1 MGTGNNL
8 QENLSAGLQQ
18 LDIQLDSGQQQKLLA
33 FLDLLQKWNRSF
45 NLTAIREPQA
55 MINELLLD
63 GLVALPQLSQGPI
76 LDVGTG
82 AGLPGMP
89 LAISRPDLA
98 FTLLDS
104 NGKKIRFIKQ
114 VVIEL
119 QIDNVDVVQSRIE
132 AFQPDAHFATVISR
146 AYADISNLV
155 TSTSHL
161 LMKDGFWLAWKGE
174 LNDAELAKARQ
185 YAQVDEVIP
194 VQLPGVSR
202 PRHLVKLKHL
212 QG

>member
-1 MGTGNNL
+1 VGASNNL
-8 QENLSAGLQQ
+8 QAELYAGLQK
-18 LDIQLDSGQQQKLLA
+18 LEIQLESGQQQKLLA
-33 FLDLLQKWNRSF
+33 FLDLLQKWNSSF
-45 NLTAIREPQA
+45 NLTAIRKPAA
-55 MINELLLD
+55 MVSELLLD
-63 GLVALPQLSQGPI
+63 ALVALPQLSQGPI

-82 AGLPGMP
+82 AGLPGLP
-89 LAISRPDLA
+89 LSIARPDLA
-98 FTLLDS
+98 FCLLDS

-132 AFQPDAHFATVISR
+132 AFQPAGQFATVISR
-146 AYADISNLV
+146 AYADMSKLV

-174 LNDAELAKARQ
+174 LNDAELTRARKH
-185 YAQVDEVIP
+185 AQVDAVIP
-194 VQLPGVSR
+194 VQIPGVSR
-202 PRHLVKLKHL
+202 PRHLVRLKQL

>member
-1 MGTGNNL
+1 VGTGNNL

-33 FLDLLQKWNRSF
+33 FLNLLQKWNRSF

-55 MINELLLD
+55 MISELLLD
-63 GLVALPQLSQGPI
+63 ALVALPQLSQGPI

-82 AGLPGMP
+82 AGLPGVP
-89 LAISRPDLA
+89 LAIARPDLA

-119 QIDNVDVVQSRIE
+119 QIANVDVVQSRIE
-132 AFQPDAHFATVISR
+132 AFQPAEHFATVISR
-146 AYADISNLV
+146 AYADISKLV

-174 LNDAELAKARQ
+174 LNDAELTKARQ
-185 YAQVDEVIP
+185 YAQVDEVFP